1 MQLKLYKSLDEKNRI
16 RKTLT
21 DELELN
27 GALRDASSVMSPAIL
42 IQTEPLQ
49 YNYAYIPE
57 FSRYYF
63 INNITA
69 MRNKAFLIELKC
81 DVLMSY
87 ADEIYNLQ
95 ALIDRTEEE
104 QENYV
109 NGDFVVD
116 VRQDDEIVPF
126 PNGFTTEEYVLLT
139 MKGGELDGV
148 LHQ

>member
-27 GALRDASSVMSPAIL
+27 GALRDSSSVMKPAIL
-42 IQTEPLQ
+42 IQSEPLE

-57 FSRYYF
+57 FNRYYF

-69 MRNKAFLIELKC
+69 MRNKAFLLELKC

-87 ADEIYNLQ
+87 ADEIYKLR
-95 ALIDRTEEE
+95 ALIDRSEEE
-104 QENYV
+104 QDTYTD
-109 NGDFVVD
+109 GDFVTD
-116 VRQDDEIVPF
+116 ARPLHERINFENPF
-126 PNGFTTEEYVLLT
+126 TETNYVLVT
-139 MKGGELDGV
+139 MRGGDK
-148 LHQ
+148 

>member
-1 MQLKLYKSLDEKNRI
+1 MQLNLYKSLDEKNRI

-21 DELELN
+21 DELKLN

-42 IQTEPLQ
+42 IQTDPLE

-69 MRNKAFLIELKC
+69 MRNKAFLIEMKC
-81 DVLMSY
+81 DVLMTY
-87 ADEIYNLQ
+87 ADEIYKLQ
-95 ALIDRTEEE
+95 ALIDRSEEE
-104 QENYV
+104 QDSYV

-116 VRQDDEIVPF
+116 VRQEDEIVQF
-126 PNGFTTEEYVLLT
+126 PIGFTSEEYVLLT
-139 MKGGELDGV
+139 MKGGELNG
-148 LHQ
+148 

>member
-87 ADEIYNLQ
+87 ADDIMQLTGVVSR
-95 ALIDRTEEE
+95 LTEGSEYSDS
-104 QENYV
+104 NV
-109 NGDFVVD
+109 ICD
-116 VRQDDEIVPF
+116 VRRKSRIIKFDTPF
-126 PNGFTTEEYVLLT
+126 TKNGSYILVA
-139 MKGGELDGV
+139 KGDNEP
-148 LHQ
+148 